1 MAANAARRALV
12 RPLQRRLSPACNSD
26 CARIWASSKVTVPL
40 LCPVQGFLAN
50 RPHSMIELSRPI
62 LASSSRTKVVV
73 DLSIEPPG
81 RNPNC
86 SAAVTS
92 CYFSDHASSS
102 GSRLWA
108 RSYVSRM
115 SEMRTRA
122 STGSCITS
130 RWLTLDSGRALP
142 TSDMWSRAQMCQ
154 SVTPQLRPSQ
164 TGN

>member
-1 MAANAARRALV
+1 M
-12 RPLQRRLSPACNSD
+12 
-26 CARIWASSKVTVPL
+26 
-40 LCPVQGFLAN
+40 
-50 RPHSMIELSRPI
+50 
-62 LASSSRTKVVV
+62 V

-102 GSRLWA
+102 GARLWA

-130 RWLTLDSGRALP
+130 RRLTLESGRALP
-142 TSDMWSRAQMCQ
+142 TTDMWSRAQMCQ
-154 SVTPQLRPSQ
+154 SVTPQLRRV
-164 TGN
+164 TGKPEIEQSGSSFKLALMGSSPKRQSFVFPTA